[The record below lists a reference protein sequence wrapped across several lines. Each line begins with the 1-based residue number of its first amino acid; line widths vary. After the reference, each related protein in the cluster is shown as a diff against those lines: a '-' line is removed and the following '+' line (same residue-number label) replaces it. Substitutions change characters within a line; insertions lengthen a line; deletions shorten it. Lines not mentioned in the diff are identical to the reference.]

1 MKPTWIRLL
10 SVILALVLPAIAI
23 AQEQPQLP
31 DDADIR
37 IIVDISGSMKTND
50 PYNLRQPAVRLLA
63 RMLPDGATAG
73 VWTFGQYVN
82 MLVGHGAVDEDW
94 RNRAILHSERIN
106 SVALRTNLGR
116 AIEVAGDGYMTDGDL
131 TNTHLILLT
140 DGKVDISDDEAA
152 NQRERERILGPLL
165 RGLVDQGAK
174 LHTVALSE
182 EADIE
187 LLDALATESG
197 GSYNIAPSAE
207 ALTRAFLGA
216 LNAAAPQ
223 QQIPLEGNRFQV
235 DEGVREFTALIFTG
249 GDKPAPLELVS
260 PDNQVATARNHP
272 DNMSWVSEPGYDLVT
287 VREPKSGEWNVS
299 GELGEGSRVT
309 VVSDLRMVV
318 SPIPASFGPEAP
330 VEVKAAFYEKDN
342 LLKDADFL
350 GVIRVSMT
358 ITSEDGRSG
367 TKVLSDVVPPE
378 DGVYRDTIARLP
390 MPGTYQIELVADG
403 QTFSRKYSGQLRFVV
418 PGQATET
425 LPKTEGQGT
434 LDIGQ
439 DMSPTEPGEEPAAM
453 DSGFEDEGPGSE
465 QPGSDVAQAQAV
477 PEGGPIDTSLAE
489 EVVQPEQPELPA
501 EEQEPAQGWPW
512 WLITGIAA
520 GVVVAGGAGAYLV
533 VRRKRR
539 EAGRA
544 VEKETREGVAD
555 LEEETPEPEPEPEP
569 PVASAEIEEEAP
581 EPEEIQ
587 DEDIPV
593 VADSEISD
601 DLLEPEA
608 EPEPSAKEEP
618 SAEVEPSAEEESS
631 AEEEPSAKEEA
642 SAEEKQEEPEED
654 EFGLEDF
661 DLSDIDDLPDVDD
674 EETAP
679 EDRDGRADD
688 EKKRD

>member
-1 MKPTWIRLL
+1 MKPTLIRLL
-10 SVILALVLPAIAI
+10 SVILALVLPAIAV

-37 IIVDISGSMKTND
+37 IIVDISGSMKAND

-63 RMLPDGATAG
+63 RMLPDGTTAG

-82 MLVGHGAVDEDW
+82 MLVDHGAVDENW

-106 SVALRTNLGR
+106 SVALKTNLGK
-116 AIEVAGDGYMTDGDL
+116 AIEVASDGYMTDGDL

-152 NQRERERILGPLL
+152 NQRERERVLGPLL

-216 LNAAAPQ
+216 LNAAVPQ

-235 DEGVREFTALIFTG
+235 DEGVSEFTALIFTG
-249 GDKPAPLELVS
+249 EEKPAPLELVS
-260 PDNQVATARNHP
+260 PDNQVATAQSHP
-272 DNMSWVSEPGYDLVT
+272 DNMRWVSEPGYDLVT
-287 VREPKSGEWNVS
+287 VVEPNAGEWNVS

-318 SPIPASFGPEAP
+318 SPIPASFGTEAP

-342 LLKDADFL
+342 LLTDADFL
-350 GVIRVSMT
+350 GVIQVSMT

-367 TKVLSDVVPPE
+367 TKLLSGVVPPE
-378 DGVYRDTIARLP
+378 DGVYRDTISRLP

-418 PGQATET
+418 PGQTAEA
-425 LPKTEGQGT
+425 LPETEGQGA

-453 DSGFEDEGPGSE
+453 GSGSGDESPGSE
-465 QPGSDVAQAQAV
+465 QPGSDVAEEQAV
-477 PEGGPIDTSLAE
+477 PDGGPIDISQAE
-489 EVVQPEQPELPA
+489 EVVQPEQPVLPA
-501 EEQEPAQGWPW
+501 EKPEPTPGWPW
-512 WLITGIAA
+512 WLMAGIAA
-520 GVVVAGGAGAYLV
+520 GVVIVGGAVAYLV
-533 VRRKRR
+533 VRRKRSQA
-539 EAGRA
+539 ETP
-544 VEKETREGVAD
+544 VEEYTREGVAD
-555 LEEETPEPEPEPEP
+555 LEEETPKPEPEPETEHEP
-569 PVASAEIEEEAP
+569 PVASVEIEEEAP
-581 EPEEIQ
+581 EPEEAQ

-593 VADSEISD
+593 VADSDIPDEAV
-601 DLLEPEA
+601 PEL
-608 EPEPSAKEEP
+608 KEEP
-618 SAEVEPSAEEESS
+618 EEVAEETQY
-631 AEEEPSAKEEA
+631 EPE
-642 SAEEKQEEPEED
+642 EED

-661 DLSDIDDLPDVDD
+661 DLSEIDDLPGVDD
-674 EETAP
+674 DEAEP
-679 EDRDGRADD
+679 EDRKDRAEG
-688 EKKRD
+688 EKKHD